1 MLQQDGSKLLA
12 IRSLSLIVLCVALFS
27 FSEKTGGDTFAIYL
41 NDKLLLQE
49 RVLAEGGTLK
59 ATLKD
64 IKLGLR
70 DANATLRVNYSHCG
84 QIGMERSLTI
94 KSSDNKVLK
103 TWDFSNERAAVM
115 TVGVKELLALKKDY
129 ANERLQLLYSSK
141 EMMEGKVL
149 AAIVLPDDARAS
161 LK

>member
-1 MLQQDGSKLLA
+1 MFQQDGSKLLA

-27 FSEKTGGDTFAIYL
+27 FSKRTGGDTFAIYL

-49 RVLAEGGTLK
+49 RVLVKEG
-59 ATLKD
+59 TLKD

-70 DANATLRVNYSHCG
+70 DANAILKVNYSHCG

-103 TWDFSNERAAVM
+103 SWDFSDDRVAVM

-129 ANERLQLLYSSK
+129 ANERLQLLYSSR

>member
-1 MLQQDGSKLLA
+1 MFQQDGSKLLA

-27 FSEKTGGDTFAIYL
+27 FSKRTGGDTFAIYL

-49 RVLAEGGTLK
+49 RVHAKEG
-59 ATLKD
+59 TLKD

-70 DANATLRVNYSHCG
+70 DANAILKVNYSHCG

-103 TWDFSNERAAVM
+103 TWDFSDDRVAVM
-115 TVGVKELLALKKDY
+115 TVGVKELLALKKEY
-129 ANERLQLLYSSK
+129 ANERLQLLYSSR